1 MINITLKDDSKEAF
15 EKAMKLFKKVCQAD
29 GFIRELQE
37 RRTYKK
43 PSVKRKEKE
52 IRARNR

>member
-1 MINITLKDDSKEAF
+1 MINITLKDDSKETF

-37 RRTYKK
+37 RRYYKK
-43 PSVKRKEKE
+43 PSVKRKEKQAK
-52 IRARNR
+52 ARRR